1 MIKKFIQNYLLAK
14 LSNKNS
20 LLIYDPNVFYKKLVL
35 EMETEDIKVFD
46 ASKNV
51 VKSREDAL
59 EYWVN
64 EMPFSSNKKLIMYIP
79 FSKKEEVDEITLDP
93 FIIFSSGGDIFPDQA
108 ADNYKEL
115 CIAAL
120 PDKAEKIEEFFKQE
134 DFPSFEAID
143 ALKGGNEFPKLK
155 SGLAAESDLEI
166 LMAILA
172 PSSRQLDFLK
182 KDKTWYKELIQFTKT
197 VLEVNI
203 QSKKLQELQ
212 DEMWLMVLFSEFVHD
227 LPLELP
233 KELKQVSLSSK
244 KSESLIKK
252 LCKQLRN
259 RKDIEELYINQA
271 NRISEQLSLQ
281 NIFKKETRLGKINT
295 FAFEDTSFYNEFKN
309 YLIKG
314 NTKEAIGIV
323 NQSFESI
330 WTSYD
335 DTRRTSWLIAKKACE
350 IIELITVMNI
360 DFKNLKSLNEIVQW
374 YASKGY
380 LLDTLHRELDKN
392 IAELIDVNKEVKE
405 VHKYVVD
412 AYLSYMEMV
421 QKKFLSQIESESLQS
436 LSMLRNINLFDEKVE
451 PLIKSGKKTVYFLA
465 DALRYELAAQL
476 EKRLGR
482 AAFNVKLEQSLA
494 YIPTVTK
501 FAMAALMPD
510 ASKKLELKIKGKKL
524 EPFLNGNL
532 AETRDARIK
541 YTQNI
546 LGDKASWAWE
556 KDILSGKYVNTDVL
570 FVTTTEID
578 QAGENAPDNAQL
590 LIEQSLNKILKVSS
604 KLRDAGYEE
613 FVLAA
618 DHGFVLVDQYKPGN
632 KSDKPLGDW
641 FLTKSRCVAG
651 KGASN
656 ENHLELNASDIGV
669 NSEVNQ
675 FLFLKNYATYERG
688 KQFFHEGLSL
698 QEIIT
703 PCLTYSPQV
712 TIKKEEVTVNLTYK
726 GKTTGSITTRRPS
739 IELAT
744 FSDVLFGKTIDVAI
758 EAVANEK
765 VVGIPAISE
774 KVNATTG
781 YIDLEPGEALKFTLA
796 MDDDFEGEFIV
807 YAKSPSTGL
816 ILSELKLETDY
827 L

>member
-1 MIKKFIQNYLLAK
+1 MIKNFIQNYLLAK

-46 ASKNV
+46 ASENV

-64 EMPFSSNKKLIMYIP
+64 EMPFSSNKKLIMYVP
-79 FSKKEEVDEITLDP
+79 FSKKEEIDEITVDP
-93 FIIFSSGGDIFPDQA
+93 FIIFSSGGEIFPNQA
-108 ADNYKEL
+108 SDNYKQL

-120 PDKAEKIEEFFKQE
+120 PDQVQKIEEFFSHG
-134 DFPSFEAID
+134 DVPSFEAID
-143 ALKGGNEFPKLK
+143 ALKGGNEYPKLK

-182 KDKTWYKELIQFTKT
+182 KDKTWHKELIQFTKT
-197 VLEVNI
+197 VLEINV

-212 DEMWLMVLFSEFVHD
+212 DEMWLVVLFSEFVHD

-271 NRISEQLSLQ
+271 NRISEQLSLP
-281 NIFKKETRLGKINT
+281 NIFKKETQLGKINT

-314 NTKEAIGIV
+314 NIKEAIGIV
-323 NQSFESI
+323 NQSIESI

-350 IIELITVMNI
+350 IIELIAAMNI
-360 DFKNLKSLNEIVQW
+360 QFKDLKSLNEIVQW
-374 YASKGY
+374 YAAEGY

-412 AYLSYMEMV
+412 GYLSFMEMV
-421 QKKFLSQIESESLQS
+421 QKRFLAQIESEGLQS
-436 LSMLRNINLFDEKVE
+436 LSMGRNINLFDEKVE

-476 EKRLGR
+476 EKRLSR
-482 AAFNVKLEQSLA
+482 AEFDVKLQPSLA

-501 FAMAALMPD
+501 YAMAALMPL
-510 ASKKLELKIKGKKL
+510 ASKKLDLKIKGKKL
-524 EPFLNGNL
+524 EPFLNENL

-541 YTQNI
+541 YTQNV

-556 KDILSGKYVNTDVL
+556 KDILSGNYDNTDVL

-632 KSDKPLGDW
+632 KSDRPIGDW

-656 ENHLELNASDIGV
+656 ENHVELNASDIGV

-703 PCLTYSPQV
+703 PCLTYAPQATV
-712 TIKKEEVTVNLTYK
+712 LKEEVSVNLTYK
-726 GKTTGSITTRRPS
+726 GKTSGTITTRRPS
-739 IELAT
+739 LELAT
-744 FSDVLFGKTIDVAI
+744 FSDLLFGGTIDVAI
-758 EAVANEK
+758 EAIANEK
-765 VVGIPAISE
+765 VVGIPAISD

-781 YIDLEPGEALKFTLA
+781 YIDLETGEAIKFTLA
-796 MDDDFEGEFIV
+796 MDDDFEGVFTV